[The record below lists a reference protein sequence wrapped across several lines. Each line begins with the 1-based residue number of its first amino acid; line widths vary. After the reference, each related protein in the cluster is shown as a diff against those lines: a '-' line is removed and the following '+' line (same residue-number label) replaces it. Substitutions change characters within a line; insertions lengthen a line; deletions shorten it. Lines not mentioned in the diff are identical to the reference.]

1 MLNQILQN
9 KPITAAPETKSEAVE
24 TETKRQVFVND
35 LSPEEREQAVAEY
48 ADRIREQLSGE
59 TISINCMSRL
69 LNMAHPR
76 VTALLAVTASAK
88 EALLDSSANKVVRAK
103 SLLSKLTEEQRA
115 VLLKDLQNE
124 QHS

>member
-1 MLNQILQN
+1 MIVQIPKSN
-9 KPITAAPETKSEAVE
+9 SVTPSSETKPEAVE
-24 TETKRQVFVND
+24 TEGKRQVFIND
-35 LSPEEREQAVAEY
+35 LTPEEREQAVAEY
-48 ADRIREQLSGE
+48 ADRIREQLSGP

-76 VTALLAVTASAK
+76 VTALLAVTSSAK
-88 EALLDSSANKVVRAK
+88 EALLDSSTNKVVRAK

-115 VLLKDLQNE
+115 ELIKSLQKE

>member
-1 MLNQILQN
+1 MIVQIPKSN
-9 KPITAAPETKSEAVE
+9 SVAPSSETKPEAVE
-24 TETKRQVFVND
+24 TEGKRQVFIND
-35 LSPEEREQAVAEY
+35 LTPEEREQAVTEY
-48 ADRIREQLSGE
+48 ADRIREQLSGP

-76 VTALLAVTASAK
+76 VTALLAVTSSAK
-88 EALLDSSANKVVRAK
+88 EALLDSSTNKVVRAK

-115 VLLKDLQNE
+115 ELIKSLQKE

>member
-1 MLNQILQN
+1 MFNQTTQN
-9 KPITAAPETKSEAVE
+9 KPITPAPAAKPEAVE
-24 TETKRQVFVND
+24 TEAKRQVFIND
-35 LSPEEREQAVAEY
+35 LTPEEREQAVSEY

-76 VTALLAVTASAK
+76 VTALLAVTSSAK
-88 EALLDSSANKVVRAK
+88 EALLDSSTNKVVRAK

-115 VLLKDLQNE
+115 ALLKDLQNE
-124 QHS
+124 QH

>member
-1 MLNQILQN
+1 MLNQIPQN
-9 KPITAAPETKSEAVE
+9 KPITAAPETKPEAVE
-24 TETKRQVFVND
+24 TETKRQVFIND

-76 VTALLAVTASAK
+76 VTALLAVTSSAK
-88 EALLDSSANKVVRAK
+88 EALLDSSTNKVVRAK

-115 VLLKDLQNE
+115 ALLKDLQNE

>member
-1 MLNQILQN
+1 MFNQTTQN
-9 KPITAAPETKSEAVE
+9 KPITPAPTAKLEAVE
-24 TETKRQVFVND
+24 TEAKRQVFIND
-35 LSPEEREQAVAEY
+35 LTPEEREQAVNEY

-76 VTALLAVTASAK
+76 VTALLAVTSSAK
-88 EALLDSSANKVVRAK
+88 EALLDSSTNKVVRAK

-115 VLLKDLQNE
+115 ALLKDLQNE
-124 QHS
+124 QH

>member
-1 MLNQILQN
+1 MIVQIPKSN
-9 KPITAAPETKSEAVE
+9 TATPSSEAKPEAVE
-24 TETKRQVFVND
+24 TEGKRQVFIND
-35 LSPEEREQAVAEY
+35 LTPEEMEQAVTEY
-48 ADRIREQLSGE
+48 ADRIREQLSGP

-76 VTALLAVTASAK
+76 VTSLLAVTSSAK
-88 EALLDSSANKVVRAK
+88 EALLDSSTNKVVRAK

-115 VLLKDLQNE
+115 ELIKSLQKE

>member
-1 MLNQILQN
+1 MLNQIPQN

>member
-1 MLNQILQN
+1 MIVPIPKSNPVTPSSEA
-9 KPITAAPETKSEAVE
+9 KPEAVE
-24 TETKRQVFVND
+24 TETKRQVFIND
-35 LSPEEREQAVAEY
+35 LSPEEREQAVSEY

-76 VTALLAVTASAK
+76 VTALLAVTSSAK
-88 EALLDSSANKVVRAK
+88 EALLDSSTNKVVRAK

-115 VLLKDLQNE
+115 ELIKSLQKE

>member
-1 MLNQILQN
+1 MLNQIPQN
-9 KPITAAPETKSEAVE
+9 KPITTTPKAKPEAVE

-59 TISINCMSRL
+59 TIRINCMSRL

-115 VLLKDLQNE
+115 VLLKDLQNK

>member
-1 MLNQILQN
+1 MIVQIPKSN
-9 KPITAAPETKSEAVE
+9 SVTPSSEAKPEAVE
-24 TETKRQVFVND
+24 TEGKRQVFIND
-35 LSPEEREQAVAEY
+35 LTPEEREQAVTEY
-48 ADRIREQLSGE
+48 ADRIREQLSGP

-76 VTALLAVTASAK
+76 VTALLAVTSSAK
-88 EALLDSSANKVVRAK
+88 EALLDSSTNKVVRAK

-115 VLLKDLQNE
+115 ELIKSLQKE